1 MAPSGCRERNG
12 PRCRAC
18 CRGSHDSVLHRP
30 GRLKREFDG
39 PHRLTEQ
46 TFGQAVAA
54 ARDGDFDTL
63 KTVLAQSPEIV
74 IAYDADRRTLL
85 DHACRAATGN
95 IAIPPNPGTPGQHA
109 VVDLILQA
117 GANPSVADSN
127 GWTPLHT
134 AGMAGHSDLA
144 RRLIEAGASPERDA
158 YGKAGGSPLSYALF
172 YAKAYMG
179 EVLAPPYPDN
189 LRTAAGLGNDL
200 ERFIKAGEL
209 TPDAYFGL
217 DFYAP
222 EFFPTWNRTF
232 ERQEVLDEALTW
244 AARNDQCE
252 AMAVLVGL
260 GADINANPFRG
271 TPLLWTCY
279 SDKVE
284 AATWLLD
291 HGADP
296 DLRHDWGGEGHGV
309 DAVAMHLAAQHDC
322 VGCLNLLLD
331 RGADPTIIDGAHG
344 GTPAGWAEYARATEA
359 LDVLTRRVK

>member
-1 MAPSGCRERNG
+1 M
-12 PRCRAC
+12 
-18 CRGSHDSVLHRP
+18 
-30 GRLKREFDG
+30 
-39 PHRLTEQ
+39 TEDTLAQ
-46 TFGQAVAA
+46 AA
-54 ARDGDFDTL
+54 AASRDGDADTL
-63 KTVLAQSPEIV
+63 SAVLARSPEILT
-74 IAYDADRRTLL
+74 ACDAHGRTLL
-85 DHACRAATGN
+85 DLACRAATGN
-95 IAIPPNPGTPGQHA
+95 IAIPLDPGTPGQHA
-109 VVDLILQA
+109 AVDLILRA
-117 GANPSVADSN
+117 GADPSAADRD

-134 AGMAGHSDLA
+134 AGMAGHSDLV
-144 RRLIEAGASPERDA
+144 RRLLAAGASPKTDA

-179 EVLAPPYPDN
+179 KVLTPPYPDN

-200 ERFIKAGEL
+200 GKFIKGNEL

-222 EFFPTWNRTF
+222 EFFPAWSRTF

-260 GADINANPFRG
+260 GADVNANPFRG
-271 TPLLWTCY
+271 TPLLWACY

-284 AATWLLD
+284 AAAWLVD

-309 DAVAMHLAAQHDC
+309 DAVAMHLAAQHNC
-322 VGCLNLLLD
+322 IGCLNLLLD
-331 RGADPTIIDGAHG
+331 RGADPTVVDGAHG
-344 GTPAGWAEYARATEA
+344 GTPAGWAEYGGATDA
-359 LDVLTRRVK
+359 LDLLKRRLK